1 MIHIKQLLRESILD
15 DDAETRMDQSAR
27 VLLMDKYY
35 LFTLYIDN
43 EDYSRVDISKFLKM
57 PALSKYVVERSKQLN
72 QPIPSKYK
80 NTTTDT
86 DLNEIVFLLLSQ
98 PAMGFCENMYAELKR
113 FLKYRW
119 EIKYKT
125 NKRNKLI
132 DVFFYINKNNSVSG
146 EDKITLQFV
155 LKEL

>member
-15 DDAETRMDQSAR
+15 DDAEARMDKSAR
-27 VLLMDKYY
+27 TLLSDKYQ

-57 PALSKYVVERSKQLN
+57 PVLSKYVEKRSKQLN

-80 NTTTDT
+80 NTTTDIN
-86 DLNEIVFLLLSQ
+86 LNEIVFLFLSQ
-98 PAMGFCENMYAELKR
+98 PALGFCENMYAELKR
-113 FLKYRW
+113 FLKNGW
-119 EIKYKT
+119 EIKYET

-132 DVFFYINKNNSVSG
+132 DVFFYINKNNSALG

>member
-15 DDAETRMDQSAR
+15 ADGADRMDKSAR
-27 VLLMDKYY
+27 VLLSDKYQ

-57 PALSKYVVERSKQLN
+57 PALSKYVAEKSKQLN

-80 NTTTDT
+80 NTVTDIN
-86 DLNEIVFLLLSQ
+86 LNEIVFLFMSQ
-98 PAMGFCENMYAELKR
+98 PALGFYENMYAELKN
-113 FLKYRW
+113 FLKNGW
-119 EIKYKT
+119 EIKYET
-125 NKRNKLI
+125 NKRNRLV
-132 DVFFYINKNNSVSG
+132 DVFFYINKNNSDSG